1 MTDDEHACAVFDFRM
16 NYEYATKDEL
26 VEQCNK
32 LAKKW
37 CFQLE
42 KGAEKGYMHWQGRIS
57 LKNKHR
63 LCELKKMWTDTPL
76 PNHLRPTSKEVAIT
90 GNFFYVQKEE
100 TRVEG
105 PYDNRS
111 YVEKYI
117 PRQFRGLMDK
127 LYPYQQQIYDCAKE
141 FDSRIIN
148 LVYDKRGNQGKSTI
162 AALCE
167 LFGNG
172 LDLPPVNDAE
182 KLVQS
187 LCDIC
192 IAKNL
197 RNPSPVFID
206 MPRAMD
212 KSRLHGIYTA
222 IEQIKKGKLYD
233 VRHSYRDW
241 WIDSPQLWVFTNIEP
256 DLELLSR
263 DRWKVWIVDDTKNL
277 QIYQWCV

>member
-1 MTDDEHACAVFDFRM
+1 MEEHACAVFDFRM
-16 NYEYATKDEL
+16 NQEYATQAEI
-26 VEQCNK
+26 VEQCVK
-32 LAKKW
+32 LGKKW

-42 KGAEKGYMHWQGRIS
+42 KGEQTGYMHWQGRIS

-63 LCELKKMWTDTPL
+63 LCELKKMWTITPL
-76 PNHLRPTSKEVAIT
+76 PNYLKPTSKETVVT
-90 GNFFYVQKEE
+90 GNFFYVQKED
-100 TRVEG
+100 TRVDG
-105 PYDNRS
+105 PWDDRNS
-111 YVEKYI
+111 VQKYI
-117 PRQFRGLMDK
+117 PRQFRGLMDR

-141 FDSRIIN
+141 FDSRNIN

-192 IAKNL
+192 ISKNL
-197 RNPSPVFID
+197 RTPSPVFID

-212 KSRLHGIYTA
+212 KTRLHGIYTA

-263 DRWKVWIVDDTKNL
+263 DRWRVWTVDDTKNL
-277 QIYQWCV
+277 QIYSWTCV

>member
-1 MTDDEHACAVFDFRM
+1 M
-16 NYEYATKDEL
+16 
-26 VEQCNK
+26 
-32 LAKKW
+32 
-37 CFQLE
+37 
-42 KGAEKGYMHWQGRIS
+42 S
-57 LKNKHR
+57 
-63 LCELKKMWTDTPL
+63 
-76 PNHLRPTSKEVAIT
+76 
-90 GNFFYVQKEE
+90 
-100 TRVEG
+100 
-105 PYDNRS
+105 
-111 YVEKYI
+111 
-117 PRQFRGLMDK
+117 
-127 LYPYQQQIYDCAKE
+127 
-141 FDSRIIN
+141 FDSRNIN

-167 LFGNG
+167 LYGNG

-192 IAKNL
+192 ISKNL

-263 DRWKVWIVDDTKNL
+263 DRWIVWTVDDTKNL